1 MIKVVVFCI
10 SSDLI
15 RATLLNSVSIFSAG
29 KPCFARSAF
38 VNSTT
43 RCSNSLK
50 DFASSA
56 GFCSAG
62 FVQQVFEYC
71 CFQQVLSFWF

>member
-1 MIKVVVFCI
+1 MVKVVIFCI
-10 SSDLI
+10 SSDLM
-15 RATLLNSVSIFSAG
+15 RATLLNSVSIFKAG

-62 FVQQVFEYC
+62 FCSAGF
-71 CFQQVLSFWF
+71 